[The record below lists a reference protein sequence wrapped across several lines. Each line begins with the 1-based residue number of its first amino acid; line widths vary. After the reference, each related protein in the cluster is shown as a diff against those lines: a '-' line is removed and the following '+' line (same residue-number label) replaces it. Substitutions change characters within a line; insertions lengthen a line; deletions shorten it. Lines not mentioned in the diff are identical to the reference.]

1 MTIVHIKELDELK
14 TLINGKGKI
23 AVDFFATWCGPCK
36 RISPEFERL
45 SNEESMKEWTF
56 VKIDVD
62 EAEEIAAEYSI
73 SQMPTFMFF
82 KNGAL
87 ADRYADSGLENL
99 MKRLTEL

>member
-1 MTIVHIKELDELK
+1 MTITHIKELDELK

-45 SNEESMKEWTF
+45 SNTETYQEWTF

-62 EAEEIAAEYSI
+62 EAEEIASEYSI
-73 SQMPTFMFF
+73 TQMPTFMFF
-82 KNGAL
+82 KDGAL
-87 ADRYADSGLENL
+87 VDRYADSALETL
-99 MKRLTEL
+99 VDRLNKY